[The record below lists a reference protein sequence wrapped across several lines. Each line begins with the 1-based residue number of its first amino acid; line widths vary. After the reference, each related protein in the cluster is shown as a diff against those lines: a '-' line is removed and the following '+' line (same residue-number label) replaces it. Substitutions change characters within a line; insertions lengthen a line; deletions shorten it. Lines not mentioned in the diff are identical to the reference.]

1 MPSLWDFMVL
11 RWLPHAFGMIHAP
24 TAAYDALRFRL
35 FKAVQADFRRPG
47 TALCYGG
54 PIDSG
59 RLCYHF
65 SSPHSRITVTAMTN
79 SRLRIDLS
87 NGLLEVEGDEG
98 FVRDIYKDFK
108 DQLAK
113 AATAP
118 HKPQQHSSL
127 PKAPA
132 PTAQPPAAKTPR
144 GKGKP
149 RSDYNGK
156 LDKNLDLSGGKGI
169 PSLKDYLKRFDARS
183 LTKKDTVFIKYLQ
196 EFVGIEKV
204 NVDHIYTCYDDVG
217 KSLEPCDRACA
228 MPAVR
233 G

>member
-1 MPSLWDFMVL
+1 MLWVGSVVLSFFSPS
-11 RWLPHAFGMIHAP
+11 
-24 TAAYDALRFRL
+24 
-35 FKAVQADFRRPG
+35 
-47 TALCYGG
+47 
-54 PIDSG
+54 
-59 RLCYHF
+59 
-65 SSPHSRITVTAMTN
+65 HSRITETAMTN
-79 SRLRIDLS
+79 SKLRIDLS
-87 NGLLEVEGDEG
+87 NGLLEVEGDEA
-98 FVRDIYKDFK
+98 FVRDVYKDFK

-118 HKPQQHSSL
+118 HKPQQHSS
-127 PKAPA
+127 PPRAPA
-132 PTAQPPAAKTPR
+132 AQPPAAKTPR

-217 KSLEPCDRACA
+217 KIPGALRQSLRDASGEGLIEFSDPDNITLAIKGINWLKEQEA
-228 MPAVR
+228 AKAKEAAE
-233 G
+233 